1 MKNDLTDMMKYINQL
16 ESYIYKME
24 SIDDETDDVD
34 EASNETDVDTDETD
48 VDVDETEVQSK
59 DIDFIEIGNNVF
71 LNKKNDQV
79 YEIADDD
86 DLNEDLF

>member
-1 MKNDLTDMMKYINQL
+1 MMQYIAQL
-16 ESYIYKME
+16 ESYVYKME
-24 SIDDETDDVD
+24 SIDDEPSN
-34 EASNETDVDTDETD
+34 ECMFKKSKQSNETYVDDVV
-48 VDVDETEVQSK
+48 VDDDKK